1 MCRFIATPA
10 LESFPSLLL
19 SRSHQLKTWLSRL
32 PISSSRLSRKVQ
44 RQSGQHQIPVSFS
57 RPPGQ
62 KDATGRQSL
71 ASCST
76 SSLSPHSL
84 RVRGLPLHAKYWLTG
99 IRTLTDLTHVGFA
112 GRRFD
117 IYLLVSK
124 NHDSPKEGSNT
135 YTLPSSS
142 SLRSYSPNTQLVLRH

>member
-1 MCRFIATPA
+1 VCRFIATPA
-10 LESFPSLLL
+10 LESFPSLSL
-19 SRSHQLKTWLSRL
+19 SQSHQLKTWLSRL

-57 RPPGQ
+57 RPLGQ

-76 SSLSPHSL
+76 SSLPPHKFA
-84 RVRGLPLHAKYWLTG
+84 VRGLPLHAKYWLTG

-112 GRRFD
+112 GRRSD
-117 IYLLVSK
+117 IIVGEQRIMTL
-124 NHDSPKEGSNT
+124 PKRETNA
-135 YTLPSSS
+135 YTLPSSP
-142 SLRSYSPNTQLVLRH
+142 SPPVILS